1 MYELFSVGFPKASP
15 IVRRV
20 FKSIDF
26 DNQPQ
31 NQQNQ
36 QVMKMWL
43 KECPRS
49 AKSSPPRSWISGDAL
64 ASESASNR
72 PPLGGVLKIPPT
84 LMAHEV
90 KGALALFALA
100 RIAKL

>member
-1 MYELFSVGFPKASP
+1 MHLPNSLNEC
-15 IVRRV
+15 
-20 FKSIDF
+20 SIRD
-26 DNQPQ
+26 
-31 NQQNQ
+31 
-36 QVMKMWL
+36 VY
-43 KECPRS
+43 
-49 AKSSPPRSWISGDAL
+49 ARSWISGDAL

-100 RIAKL
+100 CIAKL